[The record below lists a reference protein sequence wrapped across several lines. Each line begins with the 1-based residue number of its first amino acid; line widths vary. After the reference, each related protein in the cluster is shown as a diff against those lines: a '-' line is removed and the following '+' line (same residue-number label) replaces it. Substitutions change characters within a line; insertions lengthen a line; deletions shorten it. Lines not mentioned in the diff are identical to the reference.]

1 MKKLYTIK
9 ERVIRYLSKVNRIPQ
24 GKRNRRLYR
33 LGIRL
38 RTKFDLRLT
47 DIEEALASVNRT
59 KCEEPLSE
67 SEVAQIARSVAK
79 SNKPI
84 GEPSDSYSG
93 QWGRSSIR
101 LHGQSISIGQ
111 WTACSRSIRRHSEFE
126 KSTYRY
132 ASRLPIRNR

>member
-9 ERVIRYLSKVNRIPQ
+9 ERVIRYLSKVNRIPK

-84 GEPSDSYSG
+84 GEPSDSYTG
-93 QWGRSSIR
+93 QHGRSS
-101 LHGQSISIGQ
+101 S
-111 WTACSRSIRRHSEFE
+111 APKSRIV
-126 KSTYRY
+126 Y
-132 ASRLPIRNR
+132 AVSASDTPTLVADLLQKAVSLYPRC